1 MRRCIFRLP
10 SIYQSIHDDD
20 PPKFS
25 LRCCSCRPCRT
36 RTGLLRGSDS
46 PIYQP
51 TDRVACNFA
60 AVCPSVRLCVSAS
73 ASSPPSQAQAP
84 TSHSQSLRSERVA
97 RYFSMRRA
105 FQEDRNITARSDL
118 RAEKEVGANE
128 RTNGEGDRFGEE
140 KVDGLDLEEQRVA
153 GRRRYRRRRLRP
165 PPSPLWCRPGPP
177 TPPPPRHSCC
187 SRLFSPTAAAGRKQR
202 ASHSR
207 RRRRRR
213 PSAIKKMRAPP
224 PPIRGQQAMT
234 VPTQVR
240 KRARN
245 GGGGQKEGRETVCF
259 AGLNAGVIFSFRP
272 SHRQRDSFE
281 NGLGFSRNTDKNANS
296 WAIVHF

>member
-1 MRRCIFRLP
+1 MTPRSFPFVVAPAAHAARAPVSSEAPIHRSTNRRTESHAILP
-10 SIYQSIHDDD
+10 QSV
-20 PPKFS
+20 
-25 LRCCSCRPCRT
+25 R
-36 RTGLLRGSDS
+36 
-46 PIYQP
+46 
-51 TDRVACNFA
+51 
-60 AVCPSVRLCVSAS
+60 PSVRLCVSAS

-153 GRRRYRRRRLRP
+153 GRRRCRRRRLRP
-165 PPSPLWCRPGPP
+165 PPSPLWCRPGP
-177 TPPPPRHSCC
+177 PPPPRHSCC

-202 ASHSR
+202 ASHSRR

-245 GGGGQKEGRETVCF
+245 GGGGQKEGRDTVCF

-281 NGLGFSRNTDKNANS
+281 NGLGFSRNTDKKANS